1 MLLEGLEQVEH
12 VVVMIHDSGKDNLI
26 DEVTDTLV
34 IQVFDKALGGCRAV
48 FVEADDLVLAREIL
62 VDRERQLLSVQLL
75 ASGANNVPGACDFHW
90 GLQGVPSPADAIN
103 MAYQQEGVNPL
114 LLMRK

>member
-1 MLLEGLEQVEH
+1 MV
-12 VVVMIHDSGKDNLI
+12 IHDSGEDNLV
-26 DEVTDTLV
+26 DEVTDALI
-34 IQVFDKALGGCRAV
+34 IQVFNKALGGCRAV
-48 FVEADDLVLAREIL
+48 FVETDDLVLAREIL

-75 ASGANNVPGACDFHW
+75 ASGTNNVPGACDFHW
-90 GLQGVPSPADAIN
+90 GLQVAPSPADAIN